1 MYIIKFLIRYPS
13 KLIFMRR
20 PSLNS
25 CSQSAHTTHTF
36 STPLV
41 LSSASSF
48 MRPLFHFTLARWR
61 SFHSHYTH
69 CRCYTT
75 AGWWGPL
82 SKKKTEICELGPN
95 SFFLPFL
102 HFSPREQIL
111 HVYISV
117 CLPFFSL
124 MFMRRTKNIKR
135 IESPYF
141 LCVSFS
147 PWAGR
152 RASEWRQ
159 EMGGRMQ
166 KRLKVRWNCSP
177 ERRELSF
184 MH

>member
-36 STPLV
+36 QTPLV
-41 LSSASSF
+41 LLVRFFLCAHF
-48 MRPLFHFTLARWR
+48 FTLLSLVGGLFIHITLSLLMLHNR
-61 SFHSHYTH
+61 
-69 CRCYTT
+69 
-75 AGWWGPL
+75 GMMGPL

-102 HFSPREQIL
+102 HFSPRANTARL
-111 HVYISV
+111 YL
-117 CLPFFSL
+117 CLPAFFL
-124 MFMRRTKNIKR
+124 LTDVHERRTKKNIKR

-152 RASEWRQ
+152 RVPQNE
-159 EMGGRMQ
+159 
-166 KRLKVRWNCSP
+166 
-177 ERRELSF
+177 
-184 MH
+184 

>member
-25 CSQSAHTTHTF
+25 VVNLHTLF
-36 STPLV
+36 RRL
-41 LSSASSF
+41 LFSF
-48 MRPLFHFTLARWR
+48 MRPLFHFSLARWR
-61 SFHSHYTH
+61 YFHSHYTL
-69 CRCYTT
+69 TT
-75 AGWWGPL
+75 MLHNRGMMGPL

-102 HFSPREQIL
+102 HFSPRANTARL
-111 HVYISV
+111 YL
-117 CLPFFSL
+117 CFPFFSPHWCSWEKNKKHKKDRVSIF
-124 MFMRRTKNIKR
+124 FM
-135 IESPYF
+135 
-141 LCVSFS
+141 CVLF
-147 PWAGR
+147 ALGR
-152 RASEWRQ
+152 EKSLKMKK

-166 KRLKVRWNCSP
+166 KKRRLKVRWNCSP